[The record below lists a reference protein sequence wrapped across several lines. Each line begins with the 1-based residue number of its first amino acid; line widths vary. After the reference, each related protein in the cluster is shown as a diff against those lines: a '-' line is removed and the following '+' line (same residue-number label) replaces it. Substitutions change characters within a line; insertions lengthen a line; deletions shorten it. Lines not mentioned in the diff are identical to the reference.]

1 MRPEFSI
8 ITICFNEAKNIRRT
22 CESIASQSRKNIEW
36 IVIDGGSTDGTLDIL
51 EEFRGSIH
59 HFISEADH
67 GIYDAMNK
75 GIGLASGEYLVFMN
89 GGDSFASTEVLEWIH
104 ASPQKD
110 LIYGDIFYD
119 CVDGRIEAYPDK
131 LSNDYMLKKML
142 PHQATF
148 YHRQLFE
155 KYGLYDASYKIA
167 GDYDFFARILK
178 TGEVSYY
185 HINKP
190 LAVFDNSGISS
201 SSKQRSRRKEE
212 NHRVRMKHFPQYR
225 WTLKAWRQCLR
236 KLLTKTRPKP

>member
-22 CESIASQSRKNIEW
+22 CESIVSQSRETFEW
-36 IVIDGGSTDGTLDIL
+36 IVIDGGSNDGTLAIL
-51 EEFRGSIH
+51 EEFSDRISKL
-59 HFISEADH
+59 ISEADT

-75 GIGLASGEYLVFMN
+75 GIEIATGEYLVFMN
-89 GGDSFASTEVLEWIH
+89 GGDSFASAEVLDWVRV
-104 ASPQKD
+104 SPQKD

-119 CVDGRIEAYPDK
+119 HIDGRIEAYPDK

-155 KYGLYDASYKIA
+155 KYSLYDTSYKIA

-178 TGEVSYY
+178 TGEVSHH

-201 SSKQRSRRKEE
+201 SSKQRNRRKQE
-212 NHRVRMKHFPQYR
+212 NHRVRIKHFPQYR

-236 KLLTKTRPKP
+236 KLRWG